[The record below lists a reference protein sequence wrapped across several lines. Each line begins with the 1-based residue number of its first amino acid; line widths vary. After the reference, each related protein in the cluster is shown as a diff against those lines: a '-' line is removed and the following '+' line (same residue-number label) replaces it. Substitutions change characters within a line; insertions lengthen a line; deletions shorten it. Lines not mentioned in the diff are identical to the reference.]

1 MKVFTLSEQRIS
13 KDSWFQMSVIWW
25 KKNIL
30 YVMLCMLVFLGKMMS
45 ESDLLV
51 EYYPMATQ
59 QDSH

>member
-1 MKVFTLSEQRIS
+1 
-13 KDSWFQMSVIWW
+13 MSVIRW
-25 KKNIL
+25 KKTLL
-30 YVMLCMLVFLGKMMS
+30 YVILCMLLFLGKMMS